1 MIGGNDRHDELSIK
15 LLRTG
20 EALIS
25 EGNEKDDEIITQIGN
40 ITIFMGGLIH
50 NKPDLDF
57 LSEVCTMMA
66 AKSMLSEGGLMDLLS
81 DLNMD
86 EIEELIKLAKNRGKR

>member
-25 EGNEKDDEIITQIGN
+25 EGTQRGDDIITQIGN

-50 NKPDLDF
+50 NKSDLEF

-66 AKSMLSEGGLMDLLS
+66 SKSMLSEGGLMEILS
-81 DLNMD
+81 DLSMG